1 MYFAT
6 THLMLQSIMW
16 RNITE
21 YHVMKYYRVSCD
33 ETLHS
38 IMWRNIT
45 EYQVTKHDRVSWDEI
60 LQSIMWRNITELF
73 YQEEYRW
80 A

>member
-6 THLMLQSIMW
+6 THLMLQ
-16 RNITE
+16 
-21 YHVMKYYRVSCD
+21 
-33 ETLHS
+33 S

-60 LQSIMWRNITELF
+60 LQSIM
-73 YQEEYRW
+73 
-80 A
+80 